1 MTPATRR
8 SNVVRVL
15 LVEDDPLVAT
25 DFATLLTSH
34 ADLSLV
40 AAFPSAE
47 LTLAAVHRGL
57 EADVALVDLG
67 LPGMR
72 GQDLIRQL
80 KALRARLEI
89 VVLTVFDDDDNLYG
103 ALRAGASGYL
113 LKDASS
119 RDLAESVLQVHRGGA
134 PMSPS
139 IARRVLLEFREPP
152 SSSPASLTA
161 RERDVLELLTKGA
174 SYPLIGE
181 ALSISTN
188 TVQTHIRSIYR
199 KLEVCTKAE
208 ATAEAYKRGWLR

>member
-1 MTPATRR
+1 MIPAVQR
-8 SNVVRVL
+8 SNAVRVL
-15 LVEDDPLVAT
+15 LVEDDPFMAT
-25 DFATLLTSH
+25 DLAALLR
-34 ADLSLV
+34 DRDGLSLV
-40 AAFPSAE
+40 ASFPSGE
-47 LTLAAVHRGL
+47 LALGAVRHGL

-72 GQDLIRQL
+72 GRELIRQL
-80 KALRARLEI
+80 KMLHARMEI
-89 VVLTVFDDDDNLYG
+89 LVLTVFDDDDNLYS

-113 LKDASS
+113 LKDASY
-119 RDLAESVLQVHRGGA
+119 RDLAEAILQVHRGGA

-152 SSSPASLTA
+152 SSSPTSLTT

-188 TVQTHIRSIYR
+188 TVQSHIRSIYR

-208 ATAEAYKRGWLR
+208 ATAEAYKRGLLR

>member
-1 MTPATRR
+1 MNSPLRR
-8 SNVVRVL
+8 SNAVRVL
-15 LVEDDPLVAT
+15 LVEDDPLVAE
-25 DFATLLTSH
+25 DLAALLVNR

-40 AAFPSAE
+40 AAFPSGE
-47 LTLAAVHRGL
+47 LTLDAIHRGL

-72 GQDLIRQL
+72 GRDLIRQL
-80 KALRARLEI
+80 KALRAGLEI

-113 LKDASS
+113 LKDASCH
-119 RDLAESVLQVHRGGA
+119 DLAEAVLQVHRGGA

-152 SSSPASLTA
+152 SSSHAALTA

-188 TVQTHIRSIYR
+188 TVQSHIRSIYR

-208 ATAEAYKRGWLR
+208 ATAEAYKRGWIR